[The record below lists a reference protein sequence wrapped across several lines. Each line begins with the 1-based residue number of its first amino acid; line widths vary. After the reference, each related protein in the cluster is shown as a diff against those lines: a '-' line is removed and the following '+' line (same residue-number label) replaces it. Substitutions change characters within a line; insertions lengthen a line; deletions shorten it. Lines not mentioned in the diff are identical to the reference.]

1 MRLFFDIPDDD
12 LSGVELA
19 YMQAVHDVTDSR
31 YPCTEHDCL
40 TLAAMQAQEKFGDYV
55 SGANVLEG
63 NLHEFLPDKY
73 LRGNRDE
80 ELMSAIY
87 KIYKRLEGYSSAR
100 AKQVR
105 MYVLCCVSSDM
116 LCKYVCMY
124 SICMYVC
131 MYVFVNGLW
140 SSLCCCF

>member
-31 YPCTEHDCL
+31 YPCSEQDCL

-55 SGANVLEG
+55 PNANVLEG

-73 LRGNRDE
+73 LRGNRDD
-80 ELMSAIY
+80 ELMIAIN
-87 KIYKRLEGYSSAR
+87 KIYQRLDGYSPSR

-105 MYVLCCVSSDM
+105 IQIYL
-116 LCKYVCMY
+116 
-124 SICMYVC
+124 
-131 MYVFVNGLW
+131 F
-140 SSLCCCF
+140 